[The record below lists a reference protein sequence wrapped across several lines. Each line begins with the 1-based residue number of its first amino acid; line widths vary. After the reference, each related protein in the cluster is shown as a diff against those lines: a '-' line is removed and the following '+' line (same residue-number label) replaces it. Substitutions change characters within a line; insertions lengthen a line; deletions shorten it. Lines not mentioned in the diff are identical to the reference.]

1 MDSIQEY
8 VKARDEAVKSMDLDK
23 FKAFITRT
31 TPDGFTMPSDEV
43 LQITM
48 RKMAVHITNLDVETR
63 VNAFRWLLEHG
74 YDFSLRG

>member
-8 VKARDEAVKSMDLDK
+8 VNARDEAVKSMDLDK
-23 FKAFITRT
+23 FKAFITST

>member
-1 MDSIQEY
+1 MNGINEY
-8 VKARDEAVKSMDLDK
+8 VKARDEAVKSMDLGK

-48 RKMAVHITNLDVETR
+48 RKMAVHITSLDVETR

-74 YDFSLRG
+74 YDFTLL

>member
-8 VKARDEAVKSMDLDK
+8 VKARDEAVKSMDIDK

-74 YDFSLRG
+74 YDFSLRE